1 MGFTKPAHDFL
12 VNVLTNEKEHYVTR
26 HEAAEALG
34 NFYFDDDIPLMEQF
48 LKHENEEIRFS
59 ALLALNKIKNK
70 KICKERCG

>member
-1 MGFTKPAHDFL
+1 MGFTTKSHDFL
-12 VNVLTNEKEHYVTR
+12 VSVLTNEKEHYVTR

-34 NFYFDDDIPLMEQF
+34 NFYFDGDIPMMEEF

-70 KICKERCG
+70 TVCKERCG